1 MSKHARTDFDVLRGR
16 RVQGMKPHDDSIFV
30 VDIDIRSDGEDLRIQ
45 GDGAAYAGSGLP
57 WLIQKRRR
65 GDAATHSLSF
75 ELRRAVL
82 IKVPL
87 SFAFQDGE
95 VMKW

>member
-1 MSKHARTDFDVLRGR
+1 
-16 RVQGMKPHDDSIFV
+16 MKPHDDSIFV

-65 GDAATHSLSF
+65 GDALTF
-75 ELRRAVL
+75 LRTEASSANKSAAQFCL
-82 IKVPL
+82 P
-87 SFAFQDGE
+87 G
-95 VMKW
+95 W